1 MTRQKKVNREC
12 IQHCEESL
20 KKKKLF
26 DEGHVVKEMT
36 AV

>member
-1 MTRQKKVNREC
+1 MTRQKKVNGEC
-12 IQHCEESL
+12 IQHCEGL